1 MYDSGTCVRVG
12 GVPRGPS
19 RQRLTHVS
27 FLLQTLKNS
36 KSLGSLDCEGEDE
49 DEARAKTAVSSPRAP
64 HGLTGLVTPAS
75 SPLGACPRPRP
86 ASPSLWAS
94 QEGGSGGDSG
104 DWDSAGEDGVSP
116 LGPGELDLEQ
126 IENN

>member
-1 MYDSGTCVRVG
+1 MTRGLGRG
-12 GVPRGPS
+12 RRGARGPS
-19 RQRLTHVS
+19 QQRLTQS
-27 FLLQTLKNS
+27 FLSQTLKNS

-75 SPLGACPRPRP
+75 SPLGACP
-86 ASPSLWAS
+86 SLWAS
-94 QEGGSGGDSG
+94 QEAGSGGDPG
-104 DWDSAGEDGVSP
+104 DWDSAGEEGVSP